1 MKRRT
6 LAAMISVA
14 MAASLFTGCGG
25 NKNDNSGKNSK
36 PTENKK
42 EESKEEKKEEEK
54 KDETPAT
61 AKELIWNLGTDPKYL
76 DPGLNSASD
85 GGDVCNNTFEGL
97 VREFNGEYKPGIAE
111 KWEIS
116 DDGLTYTFHLRESKW
131 SDGKPLTAKD
141 FEYAWKRVLNPDT
154 KSEYNFIM
162 FPILNAEEYNTGK
175 ATIDDVG
182 VKALGD
188 LTLEVKLKAPTPY
201 FIGLTQFYSYFP
213 VRQDVVE
220 GSEDG
225 IWAKDPNKA
234 VSNGPFKLSSFKSG
248 DRIVFEKN
256 ENYWNAENVI
266 LDKITALMIVEQSTA
281 FTAYKNGDIH
291 LIDDVPSEE
300 IANLM
305 AGDPEFRLIP
315 QVGTYYYIFNMEE
328 PVVQDV
334 RVRRALTLA
343 LDKKS
348 IVENVT
354 KGGQIAATGFVPPGI
369 LDAEGKEFKAVAGDY
384 GLAQN
389 ANVEEAKKLLAEAG
403 YPDGKGFPELELKYN
418 TSEGHKKIAEAVQ
431 DMWKTNLGINV
442 KLTNAEWAV
451 FQTQRS
457 EGDFQIAR
465 GGWIGDYS
473 DPNTMLDLFVIGGSH
488 NDPRW
493 NNQEYTDLIK
503 EASMITGQ
511 ERMDKFYEA
520 EKLLMEELPVIPVYY
535 YTDAYMVKSNVA
547 GLTKTKLNTMWFG
560 ETDIT
565 Q

>member
-1 MKRRT
+1 MKKRT
-6 LAAMISVA
+6 LATMISIA

-25 NKNDNSGKNSK
+25 DKEENAGKNSK
-36 PTENKK
+36 PTENKNEENK
-42 EESKEEKKEEEK
+42 EENKEEVTQA
-54 KDETPAT
+54 TP
-61 AKELIWNLGTDPKYL
+61 KELIWNLGTDPKYL

-97 VREFNGEYKPGIAE
+97 VREFDGEYKPGIAE

-116 DDGLTYTFHLRESKW
+116 DDGLTYKFYLRESKW
-131 SDGKPLTAKD
+131 SDGKPLTAHD

-182 VKALGD
+182 VKALDD

-213 VRQDVVE
+213 VREDVVE

-225 IWAKDPNKA
+225 VWAKDPNKA
-234 VSNGPFKLSSFKSG
+234 IGNGPFKLTSFKSG
-248 DRIVFEKN
+248 DRVVFEKN
-256 ENYWNAENVI
+256 ENYWNAENVK
-266 LDKITALMIVEQSTA
+266 LDKITALMIVEQSTS

-291 LIDDVPSEE
+291 VIDDVPSEE

-328 PVVQDV
+328 PSVQDI

-369 LDAEGKEFKAVAGDY
+369 LDAEGNEFKTVAGEY
-384 GLAQN
+384 GLSQT
-389 ANVEEAKKLLAEAG
+389 ANIEEAKKLLAEAG

-457 EGDFQIAR
+457 EGDFQVCR

-473 DPNTMLDLFVIGGSH
+473 DPNTMLDLFVIGGAH

-493 NNQEYTDLIK
+493 NNQEYTNLVK

-511 ERMDKFYEA
+511 ERMNKFYEA
-520 EKLLMEELPVIPVYY
+520 EKILMEDLPIIPIYY
-535 YTDAYMVKSNVA
+535 YTDAYMVKANVS

-560 ETDIT
+560 DADIAK
-565 Q
+565 